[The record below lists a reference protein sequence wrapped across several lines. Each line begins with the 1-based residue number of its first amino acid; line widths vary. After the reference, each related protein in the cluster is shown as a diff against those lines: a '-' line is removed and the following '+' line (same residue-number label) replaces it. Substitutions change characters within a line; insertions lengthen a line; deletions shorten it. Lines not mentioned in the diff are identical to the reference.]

1 MARVQDTQS
10 CLRIVTAE
18 NQEPSD
24 EELARKAQAGCSASF
39 EALVHRYEARVF
51 RFAANNCRNAS
62 DAQEVTQDA
71 FVSAYRSLEKF
82 DAGRSFATW
91 LFTIVRRKCIDHHRS
106 VRHAAGE
113 VLPEEVDANDP
124 AALLEQRE
132 AEGDLWHVAKRVLPA
147 LQFEALWLRHAE
159 DMSVAEVAQV
169 LRRTKIHVKV
179 LLFRA
184 RLGLDAEL
192 TTRRTVGATSRAN
205 GKPASAT
212 QNRVGSSRFAHAVV
226 VARPGVQL

>member
-1 MARVQDTQS
+1 M
-10 CLRIVTAE
+10 TAE

-24 EELARKAQAGCSASF
+24 EELARKAQAGCSSSF

-51 RFAANNCRNAS
+51 RFAANTCCNAS

-82 DAGRSFATW
+82 DTKRSFETW
-91 LFTIVRRKCIDHHRS
+91 LFTIARRKCIDHHRS
-106 VRHAAGE
+106 VRHAAGD
-113 VLPEEVDANDP
+113 VLPEEVDENDP
-124 AALLEQRE
+124 AALLAQRE
-132 AEGDLWHVAKRVLPA
+132 AEGYLWQVAKRVLPP
-147 LQFEALWLRHAE
+147 LQFQALWLRHAE

-192 TTRRTVGATSRAN
+192 TSRRTVGTTSGTN

-212 QNRVGSSRFAHAVV
+212 QSRMGSSRFTAATVE
-226 VARPGVQL
+226 ARPEVQL

>member
-1 MARVQDTQS
+1 MT
-10 CLRIVTAE
+10 TE

-51 RFAANNCRNAS
+51 CFAANTCCNAS

-82 DAGRSFATW
+82 DTKRSFETW
-91 LFTIVRRKCIDHHRS
+91 LFTIARRKCIDHHRS
-106 VRHAAGE
+106 VRYASGE
-113 VLPEEVDANDP
+113 VLPEEVDTNDP
-124 AALLEQRE
+124 AELLAQRE
-132 AEGDLWHVAKRVLPA
+132 AEGDLWQVAKRVLPS

-192 TTRRTVGATSRAN
+192 TARRAVGATSRTN
-205 GKPASAT
+205 GKLASAT
-212 QNRVGSSRFAHAVV
+212 QNRVDSSRFTQASVEI
-226 VARPGVQL
+226 RSGVQL

>member
-1 MARVQDTQS
+1 
-10 CLRIVTAE
+10 VTTGI
-18 NQEPSD
+18 QEPSD

-51 RFAANNCRNAS
+51 RFAANTCCNAS

-82 DAGRSFATW
+82 DTGRSFETW
-91 LFTIVRRKCIDHHRS
+91 LFTIARRKCIDHHRS
-106 VRHAAGE
+106 VRSASGD

-124 AALLEQRE
+124 AELLAQRE
-132 AEGDLWHVAKRVLPA
+132 AEGDLWQLAKRVLPS

-169 LRRTKIHVKV
+169 LRLTKIHVKV

-192 TTRRTVGATSRAN
+192 TTQRTVGATFGTN
-205 GKPASAT
+205 GKPASVT
-212 QNRVGSSRFAHAVV
+212 QSRMASSRFAHTVV
-226 VARPGVQL
+226 EARPGVQL

>member
-1 MARVQDTQS
+1 MT
-10 CLRIVTAE
+10 TG

-39 EALVHRYEARVF
+39 EELVHRYEARLF
-51 RFAANNCRNAS
+51 RFVANNCRSPS

-91 LFTIVRRKCIDHHRS
+91 LFTIARRKCIDHYRS
-106 VRHAAGE
+106 VRHASGNAM
-113 VLPEEVDANDP
+113 PEEVDENDP
-124 AALLEQRE
+124 AELLAQRE
-132 AEGDLWHVAKRVLPA
+132 AEGGLWQLAKRVLPS

-169 LRRTKIHVKV
+169 LHRTKIHVKV

-192 TTRRTVGATSRAN
+192 TTQRTVGATSGTN
-205 GKPASAT
+205 GKPVSAT
-212 QNRVGSSRFAHAVV
+212 QNRMGSSRFTHTVV
-226 VARPGVQL
+226 EARPGVQI